1 MNNTQKEIK
10 AIEDKI
16 RKTIKEHEETLEK
29 INDSDTRN
37 FMNGVIAGLRRSLLC
52 FPLLETIQ
60 DDNEKEYPIKVEYGN
75 YSINKLI
82 HILNDSY
89 YRNKHKYDSFE
100 KMVNI
105 YAKDDFYKLHYVAQ
119 TYLEERK
126 KQLK

>member
-1 MNNTQKEIK
+1 MNNTQKQIK

-16 RKTIKEHEETLEK
+16 RKTIKKHEETLEK
-29 INDSDTRN
+29 MNDSDTRN
-37 FMNGVIAGLRRSLLC
+37 FMGGVIAGLRRSLLC

-60 DDNEKEYPIKVEYGN
+60 DEDEKEYPIKVEYNN
-75 YSINKLI
+75 YDMDILI
-82 HILNDSY
+82 HLLSDSY
-89 YRNKHKYDSFE
+89 DQNKHLFDSFDE
-100 KMVNI
+100 MVNI